1 MIVLLQFRKYG
12 PKAYVDRMKEIT
24 DSMMSSSYESTSI
37 YILEAELNSYREMQN
52 GYRYYTYVHVVPA
65 GSQSDASTSVAL
77 LSVALLRLFELAR
90 YASVS
95 LRQRTT

>member
-24 DSMMSSSYESTSI
+24 DSRCLLDLFSYESTSI

-52 GYRYYTYVHVVPA
+52 GCRYYKYVVPA

-77 LSVALLRLFELAR
+77 LSVALLRIT
-90 YASVS
+90 SV
-95 LRQRTT
+95 